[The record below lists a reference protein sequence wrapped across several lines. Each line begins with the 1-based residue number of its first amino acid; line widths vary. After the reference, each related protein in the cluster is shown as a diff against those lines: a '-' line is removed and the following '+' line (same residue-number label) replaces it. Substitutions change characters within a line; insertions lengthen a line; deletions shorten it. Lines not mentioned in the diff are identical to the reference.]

1 MTKYK
6 YNVSGMHCAN
16 CAKRMEDY
24 LSNQDNFKNVI
35 VNFNTCKLTYE
46 SDKEYSLK
54 ELNKLVKNVDN
65 DFKITSTNEQT
76 NIELKVVPLLIG
88 TIIGLLAYFL
98 NIPSFIKVILYIISF
113 GLLLYRN
120 IFNAIKTLIKGHYI
134 DENLLISI
142 SCIGALLIGEALEGM
157 MVIILYSIGK
167 ILEGK
172 AVNKGRNSIKELVEL
187 KVNYANVKNGK
198 EIKKISVDEVKI
210 GDIIVVKKGE
220 KIPVDGQ
227 IIKGSTYLDT
237 SSLTGESI
245 PLKVNINDEVLSG
258 TINTMDVI
266 EIKALKLF
274 SDSTVSKILELLE
287 EATNKKAKTENL
299 VSKISKVYTPMVL
312 LFAIISLFL
321 LPVIFNISFNESLY
335 RSLTFL
341 VISCPCAIAISVP
354 LAYFNGIGISSRNG
368 ILVKG
373 SNYLDNLSNAKRI
386 VFDKTGTLTYAKL
399 EVKDIIIK
407 DNNYSKDEIIN
418 ILRLGESL
426 SNHPIA
432 NAIMEL
438 SDEKIDNS
446 VVKNFKE
453 IDGSGIT
460 FNLDKKRIKI
470 GNSNLCNCN
479 IDTNIHLNINDKHV
493 ASIII
498 NDGIKDNA
506 KDVINSL
513 KPIKTYMF
521 TGDKKDIA
529 EEIAD
534 ELDIDVVKANMLP
547 QDKYYELEKIM
558 DDNIT
563 VFVGDGVND
572 APTLKLSNIGISMGN
587 IGSDSA
593 INASDIVIINDD
605 LSKIPL
611 AMDISKYTKMIIKQ
625 NLIFAISVKLIILL
639 LSIFGLTNMW
649 MAVFA
654 DTGLTVLTIL
664 NTLRILR
671 KFK

>member
-24 LSNQDNFKNVI
+24 LSNQDNFKDVI

-76 NIELKVVPLLIG
+76 NIEFKVVPLLIG
-88 TIIGLLAYFL
+88 TVIGLLAYFL

-321 LPVIFNISFNESLY
+321 LPVIFNISFNDSLY

-426 SNHPIA
+426 SNHPVA

-547 QDKYYELEKIM
+547 QDKYHELEKIM

-611 AMDISKYTKMIIKQ
+611 AMNISKYTKMIIKQ